1 MQVVIIISHLDD
13 IANIASI
20 VVALYFILSY
30 NIINY
35 IVESAVE
42 KSILMWGIFISIVL
56 ILLILDLGVFHK
68 KDREIGFKES
78 LWMSA
83 FYIVMS
89 LIFGLWVWYIKG
101 LDSFAEYI
109 TGFLVEKSLA
119 LDNIFLIS
127 LVFSSLSIPLKYQH
141 RVLFWG
147 ILGVIVLRAIMI
159 GLGVQIITRFEW
171 ILYVFAAFM
180 VFTGIKMFFI
190 SHKPVEIS
198 SNILLIWM
206 KKHLNITDKLHA
218 QKFFVYQK
226 VPQST
231 TKKLFVTPLFISLVM
246 VELIDLIFAVDSI
259 PAIFAIT
266 QDPYI
271 VYTSNIFAILG
282 LRALYFA
289 LASIIDRFYYLKY
302 ALATVLIFIGSKIFI
317 ADALDLAKI
326 PPMLSLTITFTI
338 LVSGVIC
345 SFLREKEVK
354 KHNADING

>member
-1 MQVVIIISHLDD
+1 M
-13 IANIASI
+13 
-20 VVALYFILSY
+20 
-30 NIINY
+30 
-35 IVESAVE
+35 E
-42 KSILMWGIFISIVL
+42 KSLFMWGVFIAIVL
-56 ILLILDLGVFHK
+56 ILLTLDLGVFHK

-83 FYIVMS
+83 FYILMA
-89 LIFGLWVWYIKG
+89 LFFGVWVWYIKG
-101 LDSFAEYI
+101 LDGFAEYI

-141 RVLFWG
+141 CVLFWG

-159 GLGVQIITRFEW
+159 GLGVQIITQFEW
-171 ILYVFAAFM
+171 ILYIFAAFM
-180 VFTGIKMFFI
+180 IFMGIKMFFM
-190 SHKPVEIS
+190 SSKPVEIS
-198 SNILLIWM
+198 QNPLLIWM
-206 KKHLNITDKLHA
+206 RKHLNITDKLHD
-218 QKFFVYQK
+218 QRFFVYQNVRDSK
-226 VPQST
+226 

-246 VELIDLIFAVDSI
+246 VEFIDLIFAVDSI

-302 ALATVLIFIGSKIFI
+302 ALAAVLIFIGSKIFI
-317 ADALDLAKI
+317 ADALNLAKI
-326 PPMLSLTITFTI
+326 PPMLSLTITVTI
-338 LVSGVIC
+338 LALGVLC
-345 SFLREKEVK
+345 SFLREKTITK
-354 KHNADING
+354 DR

>member
-1 MQVVIIISHLDD
+1 M
-13 IANIASI
+13 
-20 VVALYFILSY
+20 
-30 NIINY
+30 
-35 IVESAVE
+35 E
-42 KSILMWGIFISIVL
+42 KSIFMWGVFIAIVL
-56 ILLILDLGVFHK
+56 TLLVLDLGVFHK

-78 LWMSA
+78 LKMSS
-83 FYIVMS
+83 FYILMAI
-89 LIFGLWVWYIKG
+89 IFGLWVWYIKG

-127 LVFSSLSIPLKYQH
+127 LVFSSLSIPQKYQH

-171 ILYVFAAFM
+171 ILYIFAAFM
-180 VFTGIKMFFI
+180 IFTGIKMFFI

-198 SNILLIWM
+198 DNFLLIWM
-206 KKHLNITDKLHA
+206 RKHLNITDKLHD
-218 QKFFVYQK
+218 QKFFVYQN
-226 VPQST
+226 VAQSKT
-231 TKKLFVTPLFISLVM
+231 QKMFVTPLFISLVM
-246 VELIDLIFAVDSI
+246 VEFIDLVFAVDSI

-289 LASIIDRFYYLKY
+289 IASIIDRFYYLKY

-317 ADALDLAKI
+317 ADALNLAKI
-326 PPMLSLTITFTI
+326 PPMLSLTITLTI
-338 LVSGVIC
+338 LASGILC
-345 SFLREKEVK
+345 SFIREKLMRK
-354 KHNADING
+354 DNDHING